1 MSGVGAGRVAAGRVL
16 PTDATGQTYERTGVR
31 EVRATALG
39 RGTHGVRDVRRL
51 VEDQL
56 RVAFPHRLWVA
67 GQVGAVADGTGL
79 DGDPDR
85 EGLRFWLHA
94 ATADDEPFA
103 LHCVVEGERL
113 PAVRE
118 LLLHTHDAVLPDVV
132 RPGRL
137 ACVGGL
143 VRLEPAGGSVV
154 LHVSELDPT
163 PTSAA
168 LDDVRR
174 QAVQAVLSAG
184 LPDRQRRLPAP
195 VAPLQVAVVGPAGS
209 ACLEQLEARFERAGL
224 RTRVLPVRL
233 TGDDAPSQLAD
244 GLRAAGRR
252 SDVVLLV
259 RDQGQPLGLAWFD
272 GMAAAQ
278 AVADSPVP
286 LVTGLGGGGERTAC
300 DEVAF
305 AVAPTAEAAADLVVG
320 WRDDADREL
329 ARLGANLD
337 AAAAEAADRCRDDL
351 ERTARDVEQCGAEA
365 AERSARARR
374 SWRLRLLVL
383 CALLAAAAVAVAAV
397 AQQPLALLL
406 LVLPAALLG
415 CAVLWARTRAR
426 RGRRN
431 RMSKRA
437 DDFASVLTRLR
448 AVHTELTSTSS
459 PERVAVLREEAAG
472 LLERGRSLLG
482 THLAPTPT
490 PAPTP
495 ARASTPTALS

>member
-1 MSGVGAGRVAAGRVL
+1 MSGVGAGRVALGRVV
-16 PTDATGQTYERTGVR
+16 PTDATGQTYERTGAR

-39 RGTHGVRDVRRL
+39 RGTHGVPDVRRL

-67 GQVGAVADGTGL
+67 GQVGAVADGTPI

-94 ATADDEPFA
+94 STTDDEPFA
-103 LHCVVEGERL
+103 LHCVVESERL

-118 LLLHTHDAVLPDVV
+118 QLLHAHDAVLPDVV

-137 ACVGGL
+137 ARVGGL
-143 VRLEPAGGSVV
+143 VRLEPVGGSVV

-209 ACLEQLEARFERAGL
+209 TCLEQLEVRLERAGL

-233 TGDDAPSQLAD
+233 TGDDAPSRLAE

-278 AVADSPVP
+278 AVADCPVP
-286 LVTGLGGGGERTAC
+286 VVTGLGGSGERTAC
-300 DEVAF
+300 DEVCF

-329 ARLGANLD
+329 ARLGAD
-337 AAAAEAADRCRDDL
+337 VAAAAAQAAGRCRADL
-351 ERTARDVEQCGAEA
+351 ERAARDIEQSAAEA
-365 AERSARARR
+365 GERSARARR
-374 SWRLRLLVL
+374 SWRLRLLVVSV
-383 CALLAAAAVAVAAV
+383 LLAVAAV
-397 AQQPLALLL
+397 AAAGVAQQPLVLMLL
-406 LVLPAALLG
+406 LVPAALLG
-415 CAVLWARTRAR
+415 GALLWARTRAR
-426 RGRRN
+426 RGGRRK
-431 RMSKRA
+431 RMSERA

-459 PERVAVLREEAAG
+459 PERVAVLREEADG

-482 THLAPTPT
+482 THLP

-495 ARASTPTALS
+495 APASST